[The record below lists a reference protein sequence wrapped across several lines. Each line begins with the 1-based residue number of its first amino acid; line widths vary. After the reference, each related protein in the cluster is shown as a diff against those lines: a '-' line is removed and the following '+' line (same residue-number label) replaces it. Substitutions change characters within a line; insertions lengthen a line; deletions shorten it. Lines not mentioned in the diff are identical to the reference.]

1 MVKKKEI
8 YQMKNRQLALLLA
21 GALMVGSA
29 AFAGTEKNYAIDNAH
44 STASFKIKHL
54 VSKVAGS
61 FKDFSGT
68 FTFDEKN
75 PKSFKGSFSIKADSI
90 FTNEAKRDEHLKS
103 ADFFDTAKFPT
114 LTFVAKELKSVGGKK
129 YKLSGDFTMH
139 GVTKAV
145 TFDTEYL
152 GAGKDPW
159 GNDKVG
165 FSATTR
171 INRKDFG
178 MVWNKVLDNGGILL
192 GEEVEIDV
200 QIEANAAK

>member
-1 MVKKKEI
+1 
-8 YQMKNRQLALLLA
+8 MKTRQLVLLLA
-21 GALMVGSA
+21 GALTVGSSS
-29 AFAGTEKNYAIDNAH
+29 FAGTEKNYTIDNAH

-68 FTFDEKN
+68 FAFDEKN
-75 PKSFKGSFSIKADSI
+75 PKAFKGSFSIQADSI
-90 FTNEAKRDEHLKS
+90 FTNDAKRDEHLKG
-103 ADFFDTAKFPT
+103 ADFFETAKFPT
-114 LTFVAKELKSVGGKK
+114 LTFLVKELKSVGGKK

-145 TFDTEYL
+145 TFDAEHL

-159 GNDKVG
+159 GNEKVG
-165 FSATTR
+165 FSATAK

-192 GEEVEIDV
+192 GDEVEVDV
-200 QIEANAAK
+200 QVEANAAK